1 MSDFNVMSTR
11 QAIEQL
17 RLATDSPS
25 MRTVRSALDGQKR
38 SNEDAPLTGLS
49 AGGKLKHSIAS

>member
-1 MSDFNVMSTR
+1 MRLKLAAREAGAAPIEAPVSCR
-11 QAIEQL
+11 LRIPAI
-17 RLATDSPS
+17 
-25 MRTVRSALDGQKR
+25 GQKR